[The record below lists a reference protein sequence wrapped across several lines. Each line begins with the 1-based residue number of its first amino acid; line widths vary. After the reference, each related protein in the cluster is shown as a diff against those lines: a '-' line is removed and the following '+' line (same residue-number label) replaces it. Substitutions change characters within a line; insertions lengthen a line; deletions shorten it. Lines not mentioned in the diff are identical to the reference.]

1 MAISVGLDTQKQI
14 RIQDLDTGE
23 YIGNIYAPNITSFT
37 KLIRRFYPN
46 DQGLVP
52 DKSYVG
58 VGYTNKSAKEQW
70 IVRMH
75 LNNGMYEDIPLTG
88 AEDMPSGWT
97 NDETGYYQAVQDITV
112 HANT

>member
-1 MAISVGLDTQKQI
+1 MAISVTLDPKKQI
-14 RIQDLDTGE
+14 RIQDLDTGD
-23 YIGNIYAPNITSFT
+23 YIGNIYAPNIASFT

-58 VGYTNKSAKEQW
+58 VGYTNKSTNEQW

-75 LNNGMYEDIPLTG
+75 LNNGMIEDIPLTG
-88 AEDMPSGWT
+88 GENMPSGWT
-97 NDETGYYQAVQDITV
+97 NDEAGYKQAVEDITI